1 MTQTR
6 TILVTG
12 ATDGIGRTTALQLAA
27 AGHDVIVHGRNLAR
41 ARAAIA
47 DIEAKTKRKLPAPAI
62 ADLADLEA
70 VKAAA
75 DEVSARSGGLDV
87 VVLNAGVYAN
97 TASTTKDGHE
107 LTIGVN
113 HLAHFALTLTLL
125 GKLQR
130 AEQGRVVVVS
140 SMAHNRGK
148 VDFAA
153 LEQKRVRSDWSSYG
167 AYGESKLMNVLFA
180 NELARRLQRAGS
192 AVTANSLHP
201 GVVSTKLL
209 REGFGMNG
217 PDSLDEGAA
226 TSVFLAIDPSVA
238 QTSGGYF
245 QQSRPGAASDRARNV
260 DDAARLWTL
269 SEAFT
274 GVTFPA
280 R

>member
-12 ATDGIGRTTALQLAA
+12 ATDGIGRTTAQQLAA

-41 ARAAIA
+41 ARATIA

-62 ADLADLEA
+62 ADLADLDA
-70 VKAAA
+70 VAAA
-75 DEVSARSGGLDV
+75 AAEINSRSCGLDV
-87 VVLNAGVYAN
+87 VVLNAGLYAN
-97 TASTTKDGHE
+97 APATTKDGHE

-113 HLAHFALTLTLL
+113 HLAHFALTLRLL
-125 GKLQR
+125 TKLQQ

-140 SMAHNRGK
+140 SMAHSRGK

-153 LEQKRVRSDWSSYG
+153 FEQKRVRSDWSGYG

-180 NELARRLQRAGS
+180 HELARRLQQAGS

-238 QTSGGYF
+238 QTSGSYF
-245 QQSRPGAASDRARNV
+245 QQSRPATASDRARSV
-260 DDAARLWTL
+260 DDAARLWTV

>member
-12 ATDGIGRTTALQLAA
+12 ATDGIGRTTAMQLAA

-62 ADLADLEA
+62 ADLADLDS
-70 VKAAA
+70 VAAA
-75 DEVSARSGGLDV
+75 AAEINGRSGGLDV

-97 TASTTKDGHE
+97 APATTKDGHE

-113 HLAHFALTLTLL
+113 HLAHFALTLRLL
-125 GKLQR
+125 TKLQQ

-140 SMAHNRGK
+140 SMAHSRGK

-153 LEQKRVRSDWSSYG
+153 LEQKRVRSDWSGYG

-180 NELARRLQRAGS
+180 HELARRLQRTGS
-192 AVTANSLHP
+192 VVTANSLHP

-245 QQSRPGAASDRARNV
+245 QQSRKGTASDRARSV
-260 DDAARLWTL
+260 DDATHLWTV